1 MLRLTDSYATVF
13 KPEVKGVK
21 GNIVMATLSSSEK
34 IKNGD
39 SVEYKN
45 SYWNNAI
52 FVSEACVEK
61 AKRLQDRDR
70 IVIKS
75 GTVKIEPYE
84 DKMGNKRYPAKVV
97 VFDFELAGGGSAPKT
112 DSADI
117 AENDS
122 TEGLPF

>member
-13 KPEVKGVK
+13 KPEVKGEK

-39 SVEYKN
+39 SVEYKKLD
-45 SYWNNAI
+45 WNNA
-52 FVSEACVEK
+52 VVVAEAWGEK

-97 VFDFELAGGGSAPKT
+97 VFDFELSGNGSAPKT
-112 DSADI
+112 DSTDI
-117 AENDS
+117 EENDS
-122 TEGLPF
+122 TDGLPF

>member
-13 KPEVKGVK
+13 KPEIKGEK

-52 FVSEACVEK
+52 FVSESCVEK
-61 AKRLQDRDR
+61 AKR
-70 IVIKS
+70 
-75 GTVKIEPYE
+75 
-84 DKMGNKRYPAKVV
+84 
-97 VFDFELAGGGSAPKT
+97 
-112 DSADI
+112 
-117 AENDS
+117 
-122 TEGLPF
+122 